1 MGFDN
6 FDDTKIKVG
15 LLILIVTIKLSY
27 LPGYLRYKIFP
38 LSRNKE
44 ICFDIKETQCCD
56 ALKLY
61 IHYLENV
68 VLVCFISLK
77 TSNSSNS
84 SNRCKARVDYSYG
97 ISRSYPHHAGRVTD
111 HPYPILV
118 GDQIKANYDKSKI

>member
-38 LSRNKE
+38 LSRNKA

-77 TSNSSNS
+77 TSNSSN
-84 SNRCKARVDYSYG
+84 RCKARVDYSYG
-97 ISRSYPHHAGRVTD
+97 ISRSSPHHAGGVPD
-111 HPYPILV
+111 HPYPC
-118 GDQIKANYDKSKI
+118 GGPDQGLLRQK